1 MKLNTI
7 ATVKTGLVLSRKE
20 SKGTSACF
28 EYRQLN
34 LKAITDN
41 AEINVFEVIP
51 FYASEELTS
60 NYLTQVGDVIVKTS
74 EPYTAVYI
82 TEDYSGFV
90 IPSHF
95 VIVRADI
102 TKVIPQYIAW
112 YLNKDRIKKAF
123 SMSCAGMLKQ
133 IKPTTIAE
141 TEINLPSLERQRQVV
156 ELYDISHKEIYL
168 LKKHLRLKEIY
179 YKSLINK
186 VNRMK

>member
-1 MKLNTI
+1 MKLNKI

-20 SKGTSACF
+20 SKGTSECF

-41 AEINVFEVIP
+41 AEINVSEAIP

-95 VIVRADI
+95 VLVRADI
-102 TKVIPQYIAW
+102 TKVIPQYVAW

-123 SMSCAGMLKQ
+123 SMSCAGVLKQ

-141 TEINLPSLERQRQVV
+141 TEIKLPNLEKQKQIADLY
-156 ELYDISHKEIYL
+156 ELSQKEIFL
-168 LKKHLRLKEIY
+168 LEQLKVKKESY
-179 YKSLINK
+179 YKALINK
-186 VNRMK
+186 INRM